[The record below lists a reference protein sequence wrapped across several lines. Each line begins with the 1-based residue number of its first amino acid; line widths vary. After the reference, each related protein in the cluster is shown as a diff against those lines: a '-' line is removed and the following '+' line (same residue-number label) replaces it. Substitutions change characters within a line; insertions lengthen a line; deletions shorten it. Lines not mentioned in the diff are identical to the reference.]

1 MQRIGIVGVGLLG
14 SAVATRLLQH
24 GFAVTGYDTRPTQL
38 EALRPQGLRAATSVA
53 EVATAAAAVF
63 TILPTLDSVEAVV
76 CGPGG
81 LVETAARQ
89 TILIQMSTISPE
101 LTQRLHTAAA
111 AAGLDFLD
119 APISGTSA
127 MVAHGDCTIL
137 VGGDPVLVQ
146 RCRPIFDAI
155 AQQTVHL
162 GAVGLAALAKLVTNL
177 LVALNTAALAEAL
190 VLATKGGLDPVTLLA
205 AMQNSA
211 AGSRMLD
218 VRGPLMVAGD
228 FLPQMKLELFLKDL
242 RLMLEEGRRLGVP
255 LPLISTAQ
263 QLYAAAA
270 EAGAGAQDLAVVI
283 TQLERMAGLT
293 RALH

>member
-14 SAVATRLLQH
+14 SAVATRLLQQ
-24 GFAVTGYDTRPTQL
+24 GFAVTGYDTRATQL
-38 EALRPQGLRAATSVA
+38 EALHSQGLHAATSVA
-53 EVATAAAAVF
+53 EAAAGAEAVF

-81 LVETAARQ
+81 LTETAARQ
-89 TILIQMSTISPE
+89 SVLIQMSTISPA
-101 LTQRLHTAAA
+101 LTRRLHTAAA
-111 AAGLDFLD
+111 AAGLAFLD

-127 MVAHGDCTIL
+127 MVACGDCTIL
-137 VGGDPVLVQ
+137 VGGDQTLVQ
-146 RCRPIFDAI
+146 HCRPVFDAI
-155 AQQTVHL
+155 ARRTVHL
-162 GAVGLAALAKLVTNL
+162 GEVGMAALAKLVTNL

-190 VLATKGGLDPVTLLA
+190 VLAAKGGLDLATLLT

-228 FLPQMKLELFLKDL
+228 FPPQMKLELFLKDL
-242 RLMLEEGRRLGVP
+242 WLMLEEGQRLRVP
-255 LPLISTAQ
+255 LPLTSTAQ

-270 EAGAGAQDLAVVI
+270 EAGAGAQDLAVVM
-283 TQLERMAGLT
+283 TQLERLAGLT
-293 RALH
+293 RPPR